1 MTDAQIRDA
10 ARRVRC
16 GEPPPDPVIDV
27 LRDAVRASLSKIRLP
42 DALSPYGHFGADVH
56 EDLLNDW
63 LTARLLVGGGLL
75 KLLDRAADAR
85 GLRAMAEQNFY
96 QWLLNAR
103 PRSYSQNIYRRMVDK
118 LGENSDRF
126 HVVHHAQRR
135 QHQGWALVEQGSPP
149 LFAGTDDDLKAAAT
163 AAGHISLV
171 RYSPNAKKLDPLVS
185 TPELMRFCEVV
196 MRQTAAAHTPETLLR
211 ALATRLELAP
221 VHADSI
227 EELAEAGSELGA
239 EEVDVDESIDL
250 RDTAIAVIAQI
261 LNPRVAEVIVA
272 TERRGE
278 QGKDLA
284 ERLGVSPATVASD
297 RKAVILLCTRFAENL
312 DAAARL
318 LKEVVDLLYEGA
330 DG

>member
-10 ARRVRC
+10 ARRVRR
-16 GEPPPDPVIDV
+16 GDPPPDALVDL
-27 LRDAVRASLSKIRLP
+27 LRDAVHASLSKIRLP
-42 DALSPYGHFGADVH
+42 DAVSPYGHFGPDVH

-63 LTARLLVGGGLL
+63 LAARLLVGGGLL

-103 PRSYSQNIYRRMVDK
+103 PRSYAQNIYRRMVDK
-118 LGENSDRF
+118 LAENPDRF
-126 HVVHHAQRR
+126 HVVHEARRR
-135 QHQGWALVEQGSPP
+135 QHEGWALVEQGSPP
-149 LFAGTDDDLKAAAT
+149 MFAGTDDDLKAAAS
-163 AAGHISLV
+163 AAGHIPLV
-171 RYSPNAKKLDPLVS
+171 RYSPDAKKLDPLVD

-196 MRQTAAAHTPETLLR
+196 IRQTAAAHTPETLMR
-211 ALATRLELAP
+211 ALATRVELAP
-221 VHADSI
+221 VDPDSI
-227 EELAEAGSELGA
+227 DELADAGQELGA

-250 RDTAIAVIAQI
+250 HDTAIAVIAQI
-261 LNPRVAEVIVA
+261 TNPRVAEVIVA

-278 QGKDLA
+278 QGKNVA

-297 RKAVILLCTRFAENL
+297 RKAVILLCTRFAEDL